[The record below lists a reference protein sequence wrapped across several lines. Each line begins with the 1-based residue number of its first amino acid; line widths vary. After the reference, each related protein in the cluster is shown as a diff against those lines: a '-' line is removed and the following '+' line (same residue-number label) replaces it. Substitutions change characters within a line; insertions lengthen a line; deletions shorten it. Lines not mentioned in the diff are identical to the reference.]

1 MKVKFYIEEK
11 YVCVCCQLHFSERK
25 FKYAKKTKKQTV
37 FKRSNLTYRIR
48 KKEQNKK

>member
-11 YVCVCCQLHFSERK
+11 CIVCVCCQLHFSERK
-25 FKYAKKTKKQTV
+25 FKYAKKTNKKKTV

-48 KKEQNKK
+48 KKE